1 MIHYELQ
8 CADGHGFDGWFP
20 GSAAFESQAERGLLS
35 CPICGSAQVRRGL
48 MAPAVPR
55 KSNAGAV
62 VPPKAVAV
70 PPDGVPVLPDAL
82 RAALQRLRAEVEAH
96 CDHVGDDFAEEAR
109 RIHHGE
115 APLRPIYG
123 DATQDEAEALADEGI
138 EVGRIPWLPR
148 ADG

>member
-82 RAALQRLRAEVEAH
+82 RAALQKQH
-96 CDHVGDDFAEEAR
+96 
-109 RIHHGE
+109 
-115 APLRPIYG
+115 
-123 DATQDEAEALADEGI
+123 
-138 EVGRIPWLPR
+138 
-148 ADG
+148 